1 MNNQGEVEKVL
12 PKMDPDGTNPSEVK
26 QFPWCLEEE
35 RTEKAEVIIIIFL
48 LSN

>member
-1 MNNQGEVEKVL
+1 
-12 PKMDPDGTNPSEVK
+12 MDPDGTNPSEVE
-26 QFPWCLEEE
+26 QLPWCLEEK